1 MAEKKQKATYES
13 IMRDLKNRNFAPIYI
28 LQGEEA
34 FYIDKISDYIADNVL
49 TTEQRDFNQVI
60 LFGADTTDQRV
71 VDEARAYP
79 MMAEHRVVIVKESQ
93 SLKGDSSRLA
103 NYFKKP
109 VSTTIL
115 VFCHKGGN
123 IDGRT
128 VAAKAIPSS
137 AVVFESKK
145 KRDYELPGFIS
156 GYLKMRQATIDE
168 KAARMI
174 ADHIGS
180 DLHRLTSE
188 LDKVLI
194 SLPKDNRRVTP
205 EVVEH
210 EIGVSKDFNT
220 FELRDAIANKQV
232 FKANQII
239 SYFDKNSKTAGAF
252 ILLPTLYN
260 YFQNLMIA
268 YYTPGQKT
276 EASVA
281 QYLDLKSQWAARAY
295 LTGMRNYS
303 GVKVM
308 KILEKIQE
316 TDMKNKG
323 VNNSTTP
330 PAELMKELLF
340 FIMH

>member
-1 MAEKKQKATYES
+1 MAERKQTVTYES
-13 IMRDLKNRNFAPIYI
+13 IMRDLKNRKFAPIYI

-34 FYIDKISDYIADNVL
+34 YYIDKISDYLAENVL
-49 TTEQRDFNQVI
+49 KPEERDFNQVI

-79 MMAEHRVVIVKESQ
+79 MMADHRLIIVKESQ
-93 SLKGDSSRLA
+93 NLKGDANKLA
-103 NYFKKP
+103 RYFEKP
-109 VSTTIL
+109 VPTTIL
-115 VFCHKGGN
+115 VFCHKGGK
-123 IDGRT
+123 IDGRSQ
-128 VAAKAIPSS
+128 VAKKIPPS

-145 KRDYELPGFIS
+145 KRDYELPGVIS
-156 GYLKMRQATIDE
+156 GYLKMHQASIDE
-168 KAARMI
+168 KAAQMI

-180 DLHRLTSE
+180 DLHRMTSE

-210 EIGVSKDFNT
+210 EIGVSKDFNG
-220 FELRDAIANKQV
+220 FELRDAIANKQI

-239 SYFDKNSKTAGAF
+239 DYFDKNSKTAGLF

-281 QYLDLKSQWAARAY
+281 QYLDLKSPWAARPY
-295 LTGMRNYS
+295 LIGMRNYS

-323 VNNSTTP
+323 VDNPNTP